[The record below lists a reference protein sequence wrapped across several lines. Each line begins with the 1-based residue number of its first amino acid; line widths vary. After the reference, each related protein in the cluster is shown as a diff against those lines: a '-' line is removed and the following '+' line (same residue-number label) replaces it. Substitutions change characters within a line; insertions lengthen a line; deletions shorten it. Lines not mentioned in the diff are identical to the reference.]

1 MYDPYE
7 RLANAIIE
15 RAVKDYRKLWHFN
28 KDNYAKLE
36 IIHFFN
42 SQWFAILT
50 RVNPEWL
57 IEKLEEEAN
66 ARRKKYIR

>member
-15 RAVKDYRKLWHFN
+15 RAIEDYRKLWNFP
-28 KDNYAKLE
+28 KDNYAKQE

-50 RVNPEWL
+50 KINSEWL
-57 IEKLEEEAN
+57 IEKLEDEAD
-66 ARRKKYIR
+66 AKRKKYR